1 MYARMLI
8 ETAGMGLK
16 NLRLHK
22 LRSLLT
28 TLGIICG
35 VGAVICMLSV
45 SEGGAEMEMA
55 LIRLL
60 GTHNVIIRSVKPA
73 SGGNVASDNSRILE
87 YGLTAN
93 DLTVIRATIP
103 HVNRVVALREVAF
116 DVRRGAQSFSATVV
130 GADPQFFQMIHINL
144 ARGRF
149 LTEVDDRERLQVCI
163 IGDEVRRRLFAFE
176 DPIGQPVFVSDYER
190 GLIPFEVVGVLSR
203 VQTAG
208 SPARGMGDRD
218 VNADV
223 FIPLA
228 TSSALYGDLRIK
240 VGRGSREFTRCAYS
254 DFYVEVDDLEHVV
267 PVSGMLRHCL
277 MHPRSGKMDYVIK
290 VPLENLRLAEAE
302 KRRRQVTLGCIGGIS
317 LLVGG
322 IGIMNIMLA
331 SVTER
336 TKEIGIRRA
345 IGARRS
351 RIVVQFLINTCVL
364 SLGGGLAGLLV
375 GITIPLL
382 ITTFTDMPTVVRP
395 YSLLLAFGISAG
407 IGIVFGLYPAMRAAS
422 LDPIEALRRD

>member
-163 IGDEVRRRLFAFE
+163 IGDEVRRRLLAFE

-331 SVTER
+331 TVTER
-336 TKEIGIRRA
+336 THEIGIRRA
-345 IGARRS
+345 LGAKRRHITGQFLVEALTLSMTGGLIGAGAGWAGAHLITRAVGWPTVIHEWTL
-351 RIVVQFLINTCVL
+351 IV
-364 SLGGGLAGLLV
+364 SLGLALAVGL
-375 GITIPLL
+375 
-382 ITTFTDMPTVVRP
+382 F
-395 YSLLLAFGISAG
+395 FG
-407 IGIVFGLYPAMRAAS
+407 VYPAVTAAR
-422 LDPIEALRRD
+422 LDPIEALHRT